1 MQDKNA
7 TITLEVSPQEKR
19 TIDFIRD
26 TGPHQVV
33 ASLHELYRKA
43 LYWGEIEHGTDQRG
57 IMALCTSYELADT
70 IYPLPRVEVKD

>member
-1 MQDKNA
+1 MTKEDAK
-7 TITLEVSPQEKR
+7 ITLEVTPQEKR
-19 TIDFIRD
+19 TLDFIRD

-57 IMALCTSYELADT
+57 IMALCMSYELADT
-70 IYPLPRVEVKD
+70 IYPLPRGEVKD